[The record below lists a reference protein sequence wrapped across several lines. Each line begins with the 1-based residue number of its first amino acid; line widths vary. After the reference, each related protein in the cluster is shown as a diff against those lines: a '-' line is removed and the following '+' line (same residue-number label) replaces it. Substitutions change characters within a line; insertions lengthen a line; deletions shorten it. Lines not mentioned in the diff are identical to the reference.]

1 MEGDSVY
8 FRRRAEA
15 ERDAASKAANDTA
28 RNIHLEMA
36 ERYDELASAIASREG
51 YAASGTVAA

>member
-15 ERDAASKAANDTA
+15 ERDAASKAANETA

-36 ERYDELASAIASREG
+36 ERYDEMASAIAAREG
-51 YAASGTVAA
+51 YAASTTVAA